1 MHLPRLNLRT
11 KLLVILVLSLL
22 LGLGAVSSVLYFY
35 FQSYLN
41 ERVSNVL
48 KVYLELAVHALDP
61 HKIRQPDIRY
71 LKEFVN
77 RTSQSTGCR
86 ATIIDITGKVLADS
100 EVPVSELDAVENH
113 LKRPEIQQALKESFG
128 FDIRRSATIKRNQLY
143 VGQVIHLDQ
152 ENIGFLRLSLFA
164 QATDRMLATAVEYF
178 LIAGFFILLIS
189 SLLTVLL
196 SRNITANLESIIH
209 NARKIAGGDLEV
221 QINTDTGD
229 ELSDLGKSLNEMS
242 ARLSG
247 SLQRL
252 AQERQDLN
260 TVMSSV
266 HEGIIAVR
274 PNGNIIYF
282 NQRALRLLD
291 QASADILERHYQEI
305 IKNKHLS
312 SLIGNFLQKPFFIS
326 DEIEIKK
333 DHILEVVLSPFSIKG
348 LPRKGVVVVLRDIS
362 HYKKL
367 EKIRRDF
374 VANVSHE
381 FKTPLAAIRGY
392 SETLLDWGLEDQNIS
407 RKYIGKIIKQSNQ
420 LENLVSDLLQLARI
434 ERLQNLEL
442 KPFHPNPLVLDIA
455 QQYGELARSS
465 ELQFEVKL
473 VESEV
478 PILGEV
484 EMFRSIIANLLDNAI
499 KYTPAGGQVTVSSI
513 LNGSYWIISVED
525 SGIGIPEKEQD
536 RIFERFYRVDKARSR
551 AIGGTGL
558 GLSIVKHL
566 AELQQAEISLQ
577 SQVNQGSCFSVK
589 FKLAA
594 QAS

>member
-1 MHLPRLNLRT
+1 MRLPRLNLRT
-11 KLLVILVLSLL
+11 KLLFILVLSLL
-22 LGLGAVSSVLYFY
+22 LGMGTVSTALYFY
-35 FQSYLN
+35 FQTFLN

-48 KVYLELAVHALDP
+48 KVYLDLAVQAIDP
-61 HKIRQPDIRY
+61 HKIRQSDALY

-86 ATIIDITGKVLADS
+86 ATIIDISGKVLADS
-100 EVPVSELDAVENH
+100 EVPVSELGSVENH
-113 LKRPEIQQALKESFG
+113 LNRPEIQQALEESFG
-128 FDIRRSATIKRNQLY
+128 FDIRRSATIKRDQLY
-143 VGQVIHLDQ
+143 VGQVIRLNE

-164 QATDRMLATAVEYF
+164 RATDRMLITAVEYF

-196 SRNITANLESIIH
+196 SRNITANLGSIIRK
-209 NARKIAGGDLEV
+209 ARKIAGGDLEV

-229 ELSDLGKSLNEMS
+229 ELSDLGNSLNEMS
-242 ARLSG
+242 AKLSG
-247 SLQRL
+247 YLQRL

-266 HEGIIAVR
+266 HEGIIAIR

-291 QASADILERHYQEI
+291 HASADILERHYQEI
-305 IKNKHLS
+305 IKNKHIS

-333 DHILEVVLSPFSIKG
+333 DHVLEVVLSPFSIKG

-362 HYKKL
+362 HYIKL

-381 FKTPLAAIRGY
+381 FKTPLAAIRGF

-442 KPFHPNPLVLDIA
+442 KPFHPNPLVLDIT
-455 QQYGELARSS
+455 QQYSELARSS
-465 ELQFEVKL
+465 ELGFEVKL

-478 PILGEV
+478 PILGEI

-499 KYTPAGGQVTVSSI
+499 KYTPAGGQVTVSST
-513 LNGSYWIISVED
+513 LNGSYWIFSVKD
-525 SGIGIPEKEQD
+525 SGIGIPEKEQG

-566 AELQQAEISLQ
+566 T
-577 SQVNQGSCFSVK
+577 
-589 FKLAA
+589 
-594 QAS
+594 

>member
-1 MHLPRLNLRT
+1 MHLPRLNLRA

-22 LGLGAVSSVLYFY
+22 LGMGTVSTVLYFY

-48 KVYLELAVHALDP
+48 KVYLELAVHAVDP
-61 HKIRQPDIRY
+61 HKIRQPDTLY

-100 EVPVSELDAVENH
+100 EVPISELGAVENH
-113 LKRPEIQQALKESFG
+113 LNRPEIRQALEESFG
-128 FDIRRSATIKRNQLY
+128 FDIRQSATIKRNQLY
-143 VGQVIHLDQ
+143 VGQVIRLDE
-152 ENIGFLRLSLFA
+152 ENVGFLRLSLFA
-164 QATDRMLATAVEYF
+164 RATDRMLITAVEYF
-178 LIAGFFILLIS
+178 LVAGFFILLIS

-196 SRNITANLESIIH
+196 SRNITANLGSIIGK
-209 NARKIAGGDLEV
+209 ARKIAGGDLEV

-229 ELSDLGKSLNEMS
+229 ELSDLGNSLNEMS
-242 ARLSG
+242 AKLSG
-247 SLQRL
+247 YLQRL

-260 TVMSSV
+260 TVLSSV

-274 PNGNIIYF
+274 PNGNIIFF

-291 QASADILERHYQEI
+291 IVSADILERHYQEI

-312 SLIGNFLQKPFFIS
+312 SLVGNFLQKPFFIS

-333 DHILEVVLSPFSIKG
+333 DHVLEVVLSPFSIKG

-442 KPFHPNPLVLDIA
+442 KPFHPEPIILDIA
-455 QQYGELARSS
+455 QQYGELARSN
-465 ELQFEVKL
+465 ELHFEVKL
-473 VESEV
+473 AEGEI

-499 KYTPAGGQVTVSSI
+499 KYTPAGGRVTVSSAM
-513 LNGSYWIISVED
+513 NGSHWIISVQD

-577 SQVNQGSCFSVK
+577 SQVNQGSCFFVK
-589 FKLAA
+589 FRLAT
-594 QAS
+594 QE

>member
-1 MHLPRLNLRT
+1 MHLPRLNLRA

-22 LGLGAVSSVLYFY
+22 LGLGAVSTVLYFY

-48 KVYLELAVHALDP
+48 KVYLELAVHSLDP
-61 HKIRQPDIRY
+61 HKIRQPDTLY

-100 EVPVSELDAVENH
+100 EVPVSELEGVENH
-113 LKRPEIQQALKESFG
+113 LNRPEIRQALEESFG

-143 VGQVIHLDQ
+143 VGQVIRLEQD
-152 ENIGFLRLSLFA
+152 NVGFLRLSLFA
-164 QATDRMLATAVEYF
+164 QATDRMLVTAVEYF

-196 SRNITANLESIIH
+196 SRNITANLGSIIR

-247 SLQRL
+247 TLQRL

-291 QASADILERHYQEI
+291 HASADILERHYQEI

-312 SLIGNFLQKPFFIS
+312 SLVGNFLQKPFFIS

-333 DHILEVVLSPFSIKG
+333 DHVLEVVLSPFSIKG
-348 LPRKGVVVVLRDIS
+348 LVRKGVVVVLRDIS

-442 KPFHPNPLVLDIA
+442 KPFHPDPIILDIA
-455 QQYGELARSS
+455 QQYGELARSNG
-465 ELQFEVKL
+465 LHFEVKL
-473 VESEV
+473 AEGET
-478 PILGEV
+478 PILGEI

-499 KYTPAGGQVTVSSI
+499 KYTPGDGQVTVSST
-513 LNGSYWIISVED
+513 LNGSYWIISVMD

-589 FKLAA
+589 FKLAN
-594 QAS
+594 QG